1 MPSLAVMRNYD
12 AYIVALFPELPG
24 SRKPRECLAYVFPA
38 VGFQAMDYEY
48 VMTHSRPAKTKDYRE
63 VLAELKKNDFPV
75 NLIQQASP
83 IMHER
88 RKKAAETYS
97 AEK

>member
-1 MPSLAVMRNYD
+1 MNALAVMRNYND
-12 AYIVALFPELPG
+12 TIVAIFPELPG
-24 SRKPRECLAYVFPA
+24 SRKPRECLAYSVTA
-38 VGFQAMDYEY
+38 GFHGLDYEN
-48 VMTHSRPAKTKDYRE
+48 VMHHSRPAKTKDYRD
-63 VLAELKKNDFPV
+63 VLASLKKQDFPV

-88 RKKAAETYS
+88 RKKAAENYS

>member
-1 MPSLAVMRNYD
+1 MRNYD
-12 AYIVALFPELPG
+12 GYVVALFPELPG
-24 SRKPRECLAYVFPA
+24 SRKPKECLAYITS
-38 VGFQAMDYEY
+38 VGFKPMDYEF
-48 VMTHSRPAKTKDYRE
+48 VMHHSRPAKAKDYRE
-63 VLAELKKNDFPV
+63 LLAELKKQDFPV

-97 AEK
+97 TEK